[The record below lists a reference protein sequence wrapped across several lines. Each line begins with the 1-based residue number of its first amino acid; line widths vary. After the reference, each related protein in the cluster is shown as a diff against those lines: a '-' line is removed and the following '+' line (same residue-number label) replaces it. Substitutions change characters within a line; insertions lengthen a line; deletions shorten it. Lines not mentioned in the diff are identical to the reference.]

1 MRSNRMLLLFW
12 QAQVKAQLSLTLRG
26 WLRSKTFQLTE
37 ISLAEG
43 PMEKKFQRLHSYIR
57 SIYIRCSSLHSAVMS
72 ASLLDGD
79 WDLNRGRL
87 CLLDDHCH
95 RRLACALERQKDSKS
110 LLCGQ
115 LESSASGSYPSLS
128 TAPAISLRSS
138 SVKPLDDYHCHS
150 DCCGEPAYCV
160 L

>member
-1 MRSNRMLLLFW
+1 
-12 QAQVKAQLSLTLRG
+12 
-26 WLRSKTFQLTE
+26 
-37 ISLAEG
+37 
-43 PMEKKFQRLHSYIR
+43 
-57 SIYIRCSSLHSAVMS
+57 MS

-95 RRLACALERQKDSKS
+95 RRLACALFALNNTESSCKRDRERQKDSKS

-138 SVKPLDDYHCHS
+138 SVKPLDVRHC
-150 DCCGEPAYCV
+150 
-160 L
+160 